1 MQIENHKEEVPFA
14 YYASRFREMD
24 PRETAKR
31 LPESQWDGK
40 QFYVQ
45 LMHRSYVVAYP
56 ECSIRALM
64 DDSVPPLGTQTFL
77 LRYLLESGNAAWL
90 GGWKT
95 FREMPWGETYQ
106 KAFSGRALTRAA
118 FTFGSRIDAFR
129 IACEKIGGIPI
140 AQGDAGYE
148 FNFIG
153 NFKMRILIWEADEEF
168 PPSAQILYSDNFA
181 AGFTAEDRVVAADIL
196 IGTLRAQM

>member
-1 MQIENHKEEVPFA
+1 MQFENHKEEVPFA
-14 YYASRFREMD
+14 HYASRFREMD
-24 PRETAKR
+24 PREAIKR
-31 LPESQWDGK
+31 LPGSQWDGK
-40 QFYVQ
+40 RFYVQ
-45 LMHRSYVVAYP
+45 LMHRSYAVAHP
-56 ECSIRALM
+56 ECSVAALA

-77 LRYLLESGNAAWL
+77 LRYLLESRNTAWQ

-118 FTFGSRIDAFR
+118 FAFGSRIDAFR
-129 IACEKIGGIPI
+129 TACEQIGGAPVP
-140 AQGDAGYE
+140 QGDAGYE

-153 NFKMRILIWEADEEF
+153 NFKVRILVWEGDEEF

-196 IGTLRAQM
+196 ISAIRAHM